1 MKRVITFLLTFVLA
15 LSLLAG
21 CSGTS
26 TEDISTQDQ
35 QEAKD
40 SGLES
45 HKIGVATYNIKDAQI
60 MMFKEYLDGYIKEC
74 FPDVSFLYSDG
85 LSGSED
91 LMDFLSLCAES
102 GVEGV
107 MVFGSYDLQ
116 KEVEFCAEHGMYM
129 IRPSATSSDADFDA
143 VASNPYYVGEIGP
156 GVELEYQTG
165 VSMTQSLAKKGET
178 YLILSSGASEGNEMH
193 RLRTLGILD
202 TLQEIYGVDFEQSPE
217 ELAVVSKPTTVE
229 ADGLI
234 FTIFPGYL
242 ESEENSTAA
251 ANLAASGEYTTIL
264 STVPVSPIKDT
275 LDTLDILCGTIDC
288 FSEDNYYGFQDGTIS
303 YVAGKYQSEIGP
315 GFAALYNAVTG
326 NAEAFRE
333 DGKAFR
339 LTQGFWT
346 AESNEKYNEMY
357 SLARSISMNAYN
369 YEDLYGVI
377 KSMTPEADFED
388 LKALAESY
396 SYEDCRER
404 RGLD

>member
-1 MKRVITFLLTFVLA
+1 MKKVMIFLLSLVLSF
-15 LSLLAG
+15 SLLTG
-21 CSGTS
+21 CSGMS
-26 TEDISTQDQ
+26 TEDVSTQDQ

-74 FPDVSFLYSDG
+74 FPDVSFLYSDS

-91 LMDFLSLCAES
+91 LMDFLSFCAEN

-107 MVFGSYDLQ
+107 MLFGSYDLQ
-116 KEVEFCAEHGMYM
+116 KEVEFCAEHDMYL
-129 IRPSATSSDADFDA
+129 IRPSATSSDEDFEA

-165 VSMTQSLAKKGET
+165 VLMTQAMAEEGDS
-178 YLILSSGASEGNEMH
+178 YLIFSSGASEGNEMH

-202 TLQEIYGVDFEQSPE
+202 TLQEIYGVSFEQSPE
-217 ELAVVSKPTTVE
+217 ELAVVDEPTNVE
-229 ADGLI
+229 AGDLK

-242 ESEENSTAA
+242 ESEENSAA
-251 ANLAASGEYTTIL
+251 AAGLAASGEYTTIL

-275 LDTLDILCGTIDC
+275 LDTLDIHCGAIDC
-288 FSEDNYYGFQDGTIS
+288 FSEDNYYGFRDGTIS

-326 NAEAFRE
+326 NAGAFRE
-333 DGKAFR
+333 DGRAFR
-339 LTQGFWT
+339 LEQGFWT
-346 AESNEKYNEMY
+346 AKSSEEYNNMY
-357 SLARSISMNAYN
+357 SLARSISVNAYN
-369 YEDLYGVI
+369 YEDLYSVI
-377 KSMTPEADFED
+377 RSMTPDADFDD
-388 LKALAESY
+388 LKTLAESY
-396 SYEDCRER
+396 SYEDCAER

>member
-1 MKRVITFLLTFVLA
+1 MKKVLIFLLSLVLSFS
-15 LSLLAG
+15 SLTG
-21 CSGTS
+21 CSGMS
-26 TEDISTQDQ
+26 TEDVSTQDQ

-45 HKIGVATYNIKDAQI
+45 HKIGVATYNVRDAQI

-74 FPDVSFLYSDG
+74 FPDVSFLYSDS

-91 LMDFLSLCAES
+91 LMDFLSFCAES

-107 MVFGSYDLQ
+107 MLFGSYDLQ
-116 KEVEFCAEHGMYM
+116 KEAAFCAENEMYM
-129 IRPSATSSDADFDA
+129 IRPSATSSDEDFEA

-156 GVELEYQTG
+156 GTEMEYKAGADMAET
-165 VSMTQSLAKKGET
+165 LAKEGET
-178 YLILSSGASEGNEMH
+178 YLIFSSGASEENEMH

-202 TLQEIYGVDFEQSPE
+202 TLQKIYGVEFEQSPE
-217 ELAVVSKPTTVE
+217 ELAVVDEPTNVE
-229 ADGLI
+229 AGDLK

-242 ESEENSTAA
+242 ESEENSAA
-251 ANLAASGEYTTIL
+251 AAGLAASGEYTTIL

-275 LDTLDILCGTIDC
+275 LDTLDIHCGAIDC
-288 FSEDNYYGFQDGTIS
+288 FSEDNYYGFRNGTIS

-326 NAEAFRE
+326 NGEAFRE

-339 LTQGFWT
+339 LEQGFWI
-346 AESNEKYNEMY
+346 AESSEEYSEMY
-357 SLARSISMNAYN
+357 SLARSVSVNAYN

-377 KSMTPEADFED
+377 RSMTPDADFED
-388 LKALAESY
+388 LRALAESY
-396 SYEDCRER
+396 SYEDWMER

>member
-1 MKRVITFLLTFVLA
+1 MKKVLIFLLSLVLSFS
-15 LSLLAG
+15 SLTG
-21 CSGTS
+21 CSGMS
-26 TEDISTQDQ
+26 TEDVSTQDQ

-45 HKIGVATYNIKDAQI
+45 HKIGVATYNVRDAQI

-74 FPDVSFLYSDG
+74 FPDVSFLYSDS

-91 LMDFLSLCAES
+91 LMDFLSFCAES

-107 MVFGSYDLQ
+107 MLFGSYDLQ
-116 KEVEFCAEHGMYM
+116 KEAAFCAENEMYM
-129 IRPSATSSDADFDA
+129 IRPSATSSDEDFEA

-156 GVELEYQTG
+156 GTEMEYKAGADMAET
-165 VSMTQSLAKKGET
+165 LAKEGET
-178 YLILSSGASEGNEMH
+178 YLIFSSGASEENEMH

-202 TLQEIYGVDFEQSPE
+202 TLQKIYGVEFEQSPE
-217 ELAVVSKPTTVE
+217 ELAVVDEPTNVE
-229 ADGLI
+229 AGDLK

-242 ESEENSTAA
+242 ESEENSAA
-251 ANLAASGEYTTIL
+251 AAGLAASGEYTTIL

-275 LDTLDILCGTIDC
+275 LDTLDIHCGAIDC
-288 FSEDNYYGFQDGTIS
+288 FSEDNYYGFRNGTIS

-326 NAEAFRE
+326 NAEMFRE
-333 DGKAFR
+333 DGRAFR
-339 LTQGFWT
+339 LEQGFWI
-346 AESNEKYNEMY
+346 AESSEEYSEMY
-357 SLARSISMNAYN
+357 SLARSVSVNAYN

-377 KSMTPEADFED
+377 RSMTPDADFED
-388 LKALAESY
+388 LRALAESY
-396 SYEDCRER
+396 SYEDCMER

>member
-1 MKRVITFLLTFVLA
+1 MKKVLIFLLSLVLSFS
-15 LSLLAG
+15 SLTA
-21 CSGTS
+21 CSGMS
-26 TEDISTQDQ
+26 TEDVSTQDQ

-45 HKIGVATYNIKDAQI
+45 HKIGVATYNVRDAQI

-74 FPDVSFLYSDG
+74 FPDVSFLYSDS

-91 LMDFLSLCAES
+91 LMDFLSFCAES

-107 MVFGSYDLQ
+107 MLFGSYDLQ
-116 KEVEFCAEHGMYM
+116 KEAAFCAENEMYM
-129 IRPSATSSDADFDA
+129 IRPSATSSDEDFEA

-156 GVELEYQTG
+156 GTEMEYKAGADMAET
-165 VSMTQSLAKKGET
+165 LAKEGET
-178 YLILSSGASEGNEMH
+178 YLIFSSGASEENEMH

-202 TLQEIYGVDFEQSPE
+202 TLQKIYGVEFEQSPE
-217 ELAVVSKPTTVE
+217 ELAVVDEPTNVE
-229 ADGLI
+229 AGDLK

-242 ESEENSTAA
+242 ESEENSAA
-251 ANLAASGEYTTIL
+251 AAGLAASGEYTTIL

-275 LDTLDILCGTIDC
+275 LDTLDIHCGAIDC
-288 FSEDNYYGFQDGTIS
+288 FSEDNYYGFRNGTIS

-326 NAEAFRE
+326 NGEVFRE

-339 LTQGFWT
+339 LEQGFWI
-346 AESNEKYNEMY
+346 AESSEEYSEMY
-357 SLARSISMNAYN
+357 SLARSVSVNAYN

-377 KSMTPEADFED
+377 RSMTPDADFED
-388 LKALAESY
+388 LRALAESY
-396 SYEDCRER
+396 SYEDCMER